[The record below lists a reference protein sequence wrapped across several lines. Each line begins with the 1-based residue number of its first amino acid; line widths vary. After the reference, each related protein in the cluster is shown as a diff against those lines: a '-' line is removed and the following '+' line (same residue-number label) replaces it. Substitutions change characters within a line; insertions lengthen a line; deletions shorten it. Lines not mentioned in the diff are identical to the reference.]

1 MHEIAIKLASVM
13 NLLASPMAQ
22 QGQMGGGTFD
32 ATVVANNIFN
42 PQNRSNSDDPLYKP
56 WIPSVIAGVTGFDLG
71 LRYQCGDGCQ
81 PPNMAIEI
89 TMDVQDLRGNRFVA
103 QDSTEAKMAMPAT
116 VLSPPAARF

>member
-1 MHEIAIKLASVM
+1 M
-13 NLLASPMAQ
+13 NLLASPAAQ
-22 QGQMGGGTFD
+22 PGAMGGGYD

-42 PQNRSNSDDPLYKP
+42 PQNRSNSNDPLYTP

-71 LRYQCGDGCQ
+71 LRFQCGEGDCK

-89 TMDVQDLRGNRFVA
+89 TMDVQDLKGDRFVP
-103 QDSTEAKMAMPAT
+103 QDSTEAKMGMPDT